1 LPVSTQSRRVT
12 DRRTDDRL
20 IELSITKSSHVM
32 WSNTTYKT
40 NYQNTYNVDQQIF
53 DGTLLHKYLHFQ
65 SQYVRRPPRKI
76 PVHSLYTKA
85 RQSAAMSLFCYTNN
99 CFNVSMHWNIP
110 TIMLVESDKKQ
121 QMQPPKHNTLFCCLH
136 AILHI
141 RYCCMILKL
150 IAWHNSHFKL

>member
-1 LPVSTQSRRVT
+1 
-12 DRRTDDRL
+12 
-20 IELSITKSSHVM
+20 M

-110 TIMLVESDKKQ
+110 TIMLVESDKKTANATTKTQ
-121 QMQPPKHNTLFCCLH
+121 HIILLFACN
-136 AILHI
+136 
-141 RYCCMILKL
+141 
-150 IAWHNSHFKL
+150 IAY